1 MCNKQQIRQKIVEL
15 EEVKSTYTRFIND
28 FDTQKCVE
36 NTTWAEK
43 NKEIIK
49 KVLRNLYISLY
60 QKQGDAPKEL
70 NKTPK
75 KIKPIT
81 NTDEISAI
89 LHFNNDK
96 RFSITE

>member
-1 MCNKQQIRQKIVEL
+1 MCNKQQIKQKIVEL

-70 NKTPK
+70 NKIPE

>member
-1 MCNKQQIRQKIVEL
+1 MCNKQQIRAKIIAL

-43 NKEIIK
+43 NKQIIK

-60 QKQGDAPKEL
+60 NKEDKDTILL
-70 NKTPK
+70 NKAPEK
-75 KIKPIT
+75 AESST

-89 LHFNNDK
+89 LHFNKDK